1 MKAFL
6 RGASG
11 AQEAELPPCGD
22 RPSPPEPAPDTSSRG
37 RRCLWLAQD
46 RLPLRSGAALIVT
59 PDCRAVASSNGL
71 CRLHGST
78 TVRRRSG
85 RPSASASGRRPCSSA
100 PAAPWGPG
108 QDPRLPST
116 RAHAQ
121 RLAVMPPYVLLVH
134 GPARVVAL
142 CQATGPHAAGTVG
155 LLELGC
161 QLMATVWV
169 SDCLSQRLGQ
179 LCRGSGPPPAAS
191 TGRAPPRSER
201 SRWSAL
207 TPRCAPCFVQ
217 M

>member
-108 QDPRLPST
+108 QDPTCCLCTGQPVWLHCAKRQARTQLAPSGSWNQAASSWPLCGSQT
-116 RAHAQ
+116 VCHNASVSFVEG
-121 RLAVMPPYVLLVH
+121 AVRHQPLQPGVLLLEVS
-134 GPARVVAL
+134 A
-142 CQATGPHAAGTVG
+142 AAG
-155 LLELGC
+155 
-161 QLMATVWV
+161 AH
-169 SDCLSQRLGQ
+169 
-179 LCRGSGPPPAAS
+179 
-191 TGRAPPRSER
+191 
-201 SRWSAL
+201 SRQGAHPDRKS
-207 TPRCAPCFVQ
+207 VV
-217 M
+217 